1 MRGRKKQ
8 DTSKT
13 KVLSFRITEQQ
24 HEVLVKNEWIK
35 RELLNTIKEYLDSF
49 IMPKEN

>member
-13 KVLSFRITEQQ
+13 KVLSFRITEEQ
-24 HEVLVKNEWIK
+24 HEVLTKNEWLK
-35 RELLNTIKEYLDSF
+35 RDLSNLVKEYIDSF
-49 IMPKEN
+49 LMPKE

>member
-13 KVLSFRITEQQ
+13 KVLSFRITEEQ
-24 HEVLVKNEWIK
+24 HEVLTKNEWLK
-35 RELLNTIKEYLDSF
+35 RDLSSVVKEYIDSF
-49 IMPKEN
+49 LMPKE

>member
-24 HEVLVKNEWIK
+24 HEVLQKNEWIK
-35 RELLNTIKEYLDSF
+35 RELSNTVRQYLDSF
-49 IMPKEN
+49 VMPKE

>member
-13 KVLSFRITEQQ
+13 KVLSFRITEEQ
-24 HEVLVKNEWIK
+24 HEVLQKNQWIK
-35 RELLNTIKEYLDSF
+35 LELSKHIKGYIDSF
-49 IMPKEN
+49 IVPNE